1 MSKSERKSRL
11 RNRLERLGLQLDDDY
26 ADLMSIIEGMAAR
39 NAQRDAEN
47 EADRK
52 RLREKRALMKAG
64 IEEIRATERELRE
77 LEQE

>member
-1 MSKSERKSRL
+1 MGR
-11 RNRLERLGLQLDDDY
+11 QLDDDY

-47 EADRK
+47 EVDRK
-52 RLREKRALMKAG
+52 RLGEKRALMKAG

-77 LEQE
+77 LE

>member
-1 MSKSERKSRL
+1 MNKSERKSRL
-11 RNRLERLGLQLDDDY
+11 RNRLERLGRQLDDDY

-52 RLREKRALMKAG
+52 RLRDKRSLMKAG

-77 LEQE
+77 LDQE

>member
-1 MSKSERKSRL
+1 
-11 RNRLERLGLQLDDDY
+11 
-26 ADLMSIIEGMAAR
+26 MSIIEGMAAHNIR
-39 NAQRDAEN
+39 RDAEN

-64 IEEIRATERELRE
+64 IGEIRATERELRE

>member
-11 RNRLERLGLQLDDDY
+11 RNRLERLGRQLDDDY

-52 RLREKRALMKAG
+52 RLRDKRALMKAG

-77 LEQE
+77 LE

>member
-11 RNRLERLGLQLDDDY
+11 RNRLERLGRQLDDDY

-52 RLREKRALMKAG
+52 RLRDKRALMKAG

-77 LEQE
+77 LDQE